1 MTYTHNKNTIRM
13 QKNIW
18 KYDEFL
24 ELSNVLYL
32 FHYESHL
39 IVLNMISDIQS
50 IVEQIHDYCIV
61 SVCEQ
66 IDIDTCLPTLR
77 FTDENI
83 HFISDKIEHI
93 DYILYKNLRIII
105 RDFSQNSHVMMLIH
119 AIKEKSR
126 DYDFRYYTS
135 VAYEEWNSRY
145 YDAVMFNNFHSKMH
159 TKRNKQ
165 KNKKE
170 FGYVAH
176 EQEKK
181 ILESGAKD
189 VSTKKMKKSGST
201 GSLNLF
207 NTSTWSNWFDL
218 GEPLLIL

>member
-1 MTYTHNKNTIRM
+1 M
-13 QKNIW
+13 QAVWN
-18 KYDEFL
+18 YDEYL

-50 IVEQIHDYCIV
+50 IVEQIHDYCV
-61 SVCEQ
+61 LSVYEQ
-66 IDIDTCLPTLR
+66 IDLDTCLPTLR
-77 FTDENI
+77 FTEQNI
-83 HFISDKIEHI
+83 HFITDKMTQI
-93 DYILYKNLRIII
+93 DYVLYKNLRCIL
-105 RDFSQNSHVMMLIH
+105 RDFSRNSHVMILVN

-135 VAYEEWNSRY
+135 AAYEEWNSRY
-145 YDAVMFNNFHSKMH
+145 YDAVMFNKLHSKMH
-159 TKRNKQ
+159 EKRNQ
-165 KNKKE
+165 PKNNE
-170 FGYVAH
+170 NGNVLEGFDYVAP

-181 ILESGAKD
+181 LLEAGYKRESKD
-189 VSTKKMKKSGST
+189 VSTKKMKKSSST

-207 NTSTWSNWFDL
+207 DTSTWSNWFDL